1 MIRTAADP
9 GRTIIGTF
17 LLLAAVAAALAP
29 MAVSLRSAA
38 VVLLAYFAFSVA
50 GMGFAYLTA
59 LVAPAA
65 GLLGG
70 DTAWLIMLPVILA
83 GNLLGMIGLEFAWR
97 APALIISPLL
107 LVMPATVVSF
117 LSSLSLFR
125 IELPWDD
132 GNGAW
137 VPLHLLSALF
147 GVLIAVLVDR
157 QRERRGGAGVPESA
171 TRTGASTTGM
181 RSRSLAGPEGP
192 RSR

>member
-1 MIRTAADP
+1 VIRTAAEP

-17 LLLAAVAAALAP
+17 LLLAAMAAALAP
-29 MAVSLRSAA
+29 MAVSLRSTA

-59 LVAPAA
+59 LVAPAV

-70 DTAWLIMLPVILA
+70 DTAWLIMLPVILS

-107 LVMPATVVSF
+107 LVTPALVVLL
-117 LSSLSLFR
+117 LSRQSLFR

-147 GVLIAVLVDR
+147 GVLIALWVDR
-157 QRERRGGAGVPESA
+157 HRARRGGASEAASRAGAAV
-171 TRTGASTTGM
+171 TGT
-181 RSRSLAGPEGP
+181 RSRSLAGPERP

>member
-1 MIRTAADP
+1 VIRTAAEP

-17 LLLAAVAAALAP
+17 LLLAAMAAALAP

-59 LVAPAA
+59 LVAPAV

-70 DTAWLIMLPVILA
+70 DTAWLIMLPVILS

-107 LVMPATVVSF
+107 LVTPALVVQL
-117 LSSLSLFR
+117 LSRQSLFR

-137 VPLHLLSALF
+137 VALHLLSALF
-147 GVLIAVLVDR
+147 GVLIALWVDR
-157 QRERRGGAGVPESA
+157 HRARRDSAAEAAGRAGAAV
-171 TRTGASTTGM
+171 TGT
-181 RSRSLAGPEGP
+181 RSRPLAGSERPG
-192 RSR
+192 SR